1 MTLRVVFSQMR
12 SDPFET
18 EKEARLQLAE
28 ASRRLKVEMM
38 NASAEFGMAARAS
51 RQSVADAIE
60 EMREKLGATLDEAGG
75 RLRDAVSQSAE
86 GLAGASKGLES
97 QLGGA
102 AARLSEASDA
112 LRGALDASQS
122 RWDDGLRVSMERNT
136 EFNTVGRRL
145 SAAVDRLAK
154 RMEEGVG
161 PIDGVEQRF
170 AALSSAA
177 EGWRHALR
185 ARGAAGP
192 GPRDS
197 GRHGQETVD
206 AGRVAAEASAALQA
220 QAAGLERA
228 VAAIERA
235 EIAAE
240 AMEAQPVRISEALGD
255 VEEQVRSVIDRATAA
270 MERVEAANAA
280 PPPAEPSN
288 DEASSFSHTFRRCT
302 PSTNGRP
309 LDGVRNRPLRRK
321 GQCDIPQG
329 SGARPHAGGARH
341 PRHLR
346 PASGIRGSAAGEK
359 PRDRRPEARGAG
371 GACCVSSRA
380 DAEGEGGR
388 SRGCAVA
395 GARAGGYRRAAGRG
409 RGSRASVGAGL
420 RRSIEGGAGRERSEE
435 TASRS
440 GISVADRTDPDR
452 DMERRGEDLRRRIA
466 DIAAER
472 DALKGTLA
480 DLPSGER
487 AVADRVLST
496 RLENERLKGSMAYAA
511 RRLEALGKGSEKPAC
526 WATRT
531 GSPEYIFDVTLTSG
545 GIVTRDRALPNR
557 RAEQVRLPLSN
568 MAYGRVLQGPGFQAM
583 TKPLF
588 DWGEAHGC
596 RFFVMVTDRTGA
608 SEKRRY
614 KTLLLWVEG
623 HFYKYENRA

>member
-1 MTLRVVFSQMR
+1 MMAFGTDR
-12 SDPFET
+12 SVERDNAT
-18 EKEARLQLAE
+18 YRKGLVLGLTLAE
-28 ASRRLKVEMM
+28 LGILVIFVLLLAFGAALLAKNREIAGLKRAVPEERAASRVERML
-38 NASAEFGMAARAS
+38 
-51 RQSVADAIE
+51 
-60 EMREKLGATLDEAGG
+60 REKAADP
-75 RLRDAVSQSAE
+75 
-86 GLAGASKGLES
+86 
-97 QLGGA
+97 A
-102 AARLSEASDA
+102 AARSLARELVDTAVRQDAVVEA
-112 LRGALDASQS
+112 
-122 RWDDGLRVSMERNT
+122 E
-136 EFNTVGRRL
+136 RRL
-145 SAAVDRLAK
+145 GQASAAVSK
-154 RMEEGVG
+154 
-161 PIDGVEQRF
+161 
-170 AALSSAA
+170 A
-177 EGWRHALR
+177 E
-185 ARGAAGP
+185 
-192 GPRDS
+192 
-197 GRHGQETVD
+197 
-206 AGRVAAEASAALQA
+206 
-220 QAAGLERA
+220 QAA
-228 VAAIERA
+228 
-235 EIAAE
+235 
-240 AMEAQPVRISEALGD
+240 SE
-255 VEEQVRSVIDRATAA
+255 
-270 MERVEAANAA
+270 
-280 PPPAEPSN
+280 
-288 DEASSFSHTFRRCT
+288 
-302 PSTNGRP
+302 
-309 LDGVRNRPLRRK
+309 
-321 GQCDIPQG
+321 
-329 SGARPHAGGARH
+329 
-341 PRHLR
+341 
-346 PASGIRGSAAGEK
+346 
-359 PRDRRPEARGAG
+359 
-371 GACCVSSRA
+371 
-380 DAEGEGGR
+380 
-388 SRGCAVA
+388 
-395 GARAGGYRRAAGRG
+395 
-409 RGSRASVGAGL
+409 
-420 RRSIEGGAGRERSEE
+420 SEE

>member
-1 MTLRVVFSQMR
+1 MRMKVEEGTATVQAGAFLAAALAGAASIMLLKTFGVRQMFVTIAPCLVMAAYASLIVRRYYRARADQIGDNLYYLGFIFTLVSLSVSLAQFSAGGTAEEIVANFGVALATTLVGVTLRVVFSQMR

-177 EGWRHALR
+177 EGLE
-185 ARGAAGP
+185 ARLAGAREQLDRGLETVVAM
-192 GPRDS
+192 
-197 GRHGQETVD
+197 GRETVD

-280 PPPAEPSN
+280 PPPAEPLN
-288 DEASSFSHTFRRCT
+288 DEASLVQPYVPPVHTLHE
-302 PSTNGRP
+302 RP
-309 LDGVRNRPLRRK
+309 
-321 GQCDIPQG
+321 
-329 SGARPHAGGARH
+329 
-341 PRHLR
+341 
-346 PASGIRGSAAGEK
+346 PA
-359 PRDRRPEARGAG
+359 
-371 GACCVSSRA
+371 
-380 DAEGEGGR
+380 
-388 SRGCAVA
+388 
-395 GARAGGYRRAAGRG
+395 
-409 RGSRASVGAGL
+409 
-420 RRSIEGGAGRERSEE
+420 
-435 TASRS
+435 
-440 GISVADRTDPDR
+440 
-452 DMERRGEDLRRRIA
+452 
-466 DIAAER
+466 
-472 DALKGTLA
+472 
-480 DLPSGER
+480 
-487 AVADRVLST
+487 
-496 RLENERLKGSMAYAA
+496 
-511 RRLEALGKGSEKPAC
+511 
-526 WATRT
+526 
-531 GSPEYIFDVTLTSG
+531 
-545 GIVTRDRALPNR
+545 
-557 RAEQVRLPLSN
+557 
-568 MAYGRVLQGPGFQAM
+568 
-583 TKPLF
+583 
-588 DWGEAHGC
+588 
-596 RFFVMVTDRTGA
+596 
-608 SEKRRY
+608 
-614 KTLLLWVEG
+614 
-623 HFYKYENRA
+623 